1 MHRFGRTLSLA
12 FLLLA
17 VSGGPAL
24 AQVLPT
30 GDPRELDE
38 RAMERH
44 REIRRE
50 ALRGTNRLLR
60 EWTEAWNKDDARR
73 LVRMYTTDAVLLP
86 ADGGTQ
92 LRGQESIA
100 RFLSEAL
107 EAASEIR
114 LTLSDFDGA
123 SRMAYALGTFS
134 YTSVGREGTNGS
146 TRNLEGEFILVLRKD
161 SGDWRIRS
169 QLFQARD

>member
-1 MHRFGRTLSLA
+1 MHRFGRSLALA

-30 GDPRELDE
+30 GDPRELDD
-38 RAMERH
+38 RAVERH

-60 EWTEAWNKDDARR
+60 QWTEAWNEDDAQR
-73 LVRMYTTDAVLLP
+73 LVRMYTADAVLLP
-86 ADGGTQ
+86 AEGGTQ

-107 EAASEIR
+107 EAADEIR

-123 SRMAYALGTFS
+123 SRLAYALGTFS
-134 YTSVGREGTNGS
+134 YTTVRHEGTNGS
-146 TRNLEGEFILVLRKD
+146 TRSLEGEFVLVLRKEG
-161 SGDWRIRS
+161 SDWRIRS
-169 QLFQARD
+169 QLFQPRD